1 MNDKMLKPSRISH
14 SEIASIAAEGVMRA
28 LAAREEHVRSL
39 TDAELNE
46 VSGGALKLSPAI
58 IAGGIPP
65 YILNAFN
72 TNLTSPAINPAAS
85 LGALTMVG

>member
-1 MNDKMLKPSRISH
+1 MNDKMLKASRISH
-14 SEIASIAAEGVMRA
+14 SDIASIAAEGVTRA
-28 LAAREEHVRSL
+28 LAARETHVRSL
-39 TDAELNE
+39 TEAELNE

-65 YILNAFN
+65 YILNALN
-72 TNLTSPAINPAAS
+72 SSLTSPALNSAAS